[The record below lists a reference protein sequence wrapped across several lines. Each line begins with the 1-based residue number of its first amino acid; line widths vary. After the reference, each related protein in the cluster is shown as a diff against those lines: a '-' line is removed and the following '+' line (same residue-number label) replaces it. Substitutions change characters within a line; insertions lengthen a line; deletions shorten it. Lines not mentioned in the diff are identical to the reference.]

1 MHRAKGEEG
10 SADGL
15 DMPSHCRRRQRW
27 RNKPD
32 KGERLSKATHSL
44 TRPWGTLMHSLWPL
58 HCRRGLCD
66 CCFLSSARKALGKEV
81 REEQRV
87 KRGMAHITEH
97 ERGRRGSD
105 DERATACY
113 LLCILVWLRPLRLS
127 GSLARGRGGA
137 RTDRPAASF
146 VTEVIKGARS
156 ICGALKG
163 ENVGKRT
170 GRS

>member
-1 MHRAKGEEG
+1 MSEVGE
-10 SADGL
+10 
-15 DMPSHCRRRQRW
+15 
-27 RNKPD
+27 
-32 KGERLSKATHSL
+32 
-44 TRPWGTLMHSLWPL
+44 
-58 HCRRGLCD
+58 
-66 CCFLSSARKALGKEV
+66 
-81 REEQRV
+81 
-87 KRGMAHITEH
+87 
-97 ERGRRGSD
+97 GRSD

-137 RTDRPAASF
+137 RTDRLAASF

>member
-1 MHRAKGEEG
+1 
-10 SADGL
+10 
-15 DMPSHCRRRQRW
+15 MPSHCRRRQRW

-32 KGERLSKATHSL
+32 KGERLSKATHSAL
-44 TRPWGTLMHSLWPL
+44 GDINAFSMATL
-58 HCRRGLCD
+58 HCRCGLCD

-97 ERGRRGSD
+97 ERGSD

-113 LLCILVWLRPLRLS
+113 LLCILVWLRPLRL
-127 GSLARGRGGA
+127 ARPLEGGRGGA

-146 VTEVIKGARS
+146 VTEVIKEARS